1 MVIIFFEK
9 KLLCVIILYSKNYEA
24 EEGAFMLRL
33 AICDDMPEFLQST
46 RELLENWVEK
56 PVEIL
61 IELFTDGDSLI
72 ESHTSNPFDIIL
84 LDVVMPL
91 LNGIEVATEIRK
103 FDKSVKLV
111 FLTSS
116 SEYAVESYSVKANNY
131 LLKPIDSGKLYYCL
145 NDFYIDIMERA
156 KYITVKTVAAMH
168 HIALRN
174 IEHIEAQGKKVLFV
188 LCDGTTVESPNPF
201 YFYEEQLLQE
211 DGFLKCHRS
220 YIVNI
225 YKISTYTQKE
235 IRMQSGFRIP
245 ISRSYHKEFEH
256 TYFELLFRKDGVL

>member
-1 MVIIFFEK
+1 
-9 KLLCVIILYSKNYEA
+9 
-24 EEGAFMLRL
+24 MLRL
-33 AICDDMPEFLQST
+33 AICDDMLEFLQST
-46 RELLENWVEK
+46 KELIEHWEDK
-56 PVEIL
+56 PTDII

-72 ESHTSNPFDIIL
+72 ESHNSNPFDVIL

-103 FDKSVKLV
+103 FDKSVKIV

-116 SEYAVESYSVKANNY
+116 SEYAVESYSVNANHY
-131 LLKPIDSGKLYYCL
+131 LLKPVDACKLFRCL
-145 NDFYIDIMERA
+145 NNFYIDILEHA
-156 KYITVKTVAAMH
+156 KYITVKSVTAMH
-168 HIALRN
+168 RIALRN

-188 LCDGTTVESPNPF
+188 LCDGTTIESPNPF

-235 IRMQSGFRIP
+235 IRMQSGLRIP
-245 ISRSYHKEFEH
+245 ISRGFHKDFEN
-256 TYFELLFRKDGVL
+256 TYFELLFRKEGAL